1 MAQIIKIKR
10 STGSNAPSTLAT
22 GELAYSKGSDTFYV
36 GDPATANTPIAISSP
51 LRNNAGTLSLATGVT
66 ETAVK
71 QLLNLESGVDIQA
84 YDAKLAAIAGLA
96 TTDGTFIVG
105 NGSTF
110 VAESGATARASLGL
124 GSIATQSAAS
134 VSITGGSISGITDL
148 AIADGGTGASNA
160 TNARTNLGLAIGSDV
175 QAYDAKLAAIA
186 ALAVTDGNFIVGNG
200 STFVAESGA
209 TARTSLGLGSIAT
222 QNSNNVSITGGS
234 VSGITD
240 LAIADGGTGASTA
253 TAARTNL
260 GLAIGT
266 NVLAYDANLQGFVN
280 AFTLPTSDGTN
291 GQVLTT
297 DGSGNITFSSV
308 SVEDVDVSVSNL
320 TARLAQITT
329 AVTIGDATDVTVTT
343 SGDLVVTGDLT
354 VNGTTTTV
362 NSTVTTV
369 DDPILTLGGD
379 TAPTVD
385 DEKDRGI
392 EFRYYDTAARLGFFG
407 YDNSANNF
415 VLLTNATNT
424 SEVFS
429 GTKGTLNANLSGNVT
444 GNVTGNASTAT
455 TLATA
460 RNFSLSGDVTA
471 SAVSFNGSGNVT
483 LSTTI
488 AAGAVD
494 FAMLAGAAVQTSG
507 ETFSDSDTVLM
518 TAAAVQDRIEALST
532 NNTGTVTS
540 VGGTGT
546 VNGITLTGTVTT
558 SGNLTL
564 GGTLGN
570 ITLSQLAGTAV
581 QTGTEVGATGA
592 SIADNDTTVLTA
604 AAVINFVEGKGYTT
618 NIGDITSVQVSS
630 TDGSITGVGTA
641 SSGAASFDLEVG
653 TIDGGT
659 YT

>member
-1 MAQIIKIKR
+1 MSQIIKIKR

>member
-1 MAQIIKIKR
+1 MSQIIKIKR

-148 AIADGGTGASNA
+148 AVADGGTGASNA

-234 VSGITD
+234 ISGITD

-253 TAARTNL
+253 AAARTNL

-280 AFTLPTSDGTN
+280 AFTLPTADGSN

-297 DGSGNITFSSV
+297 DGNGNIGFSNV
-308 SVEDVDVSVSNL
+308 SVEDVDVSVANL
-320 TARLAQITT
+320 TTRLGQITT

-471 SAVSFNGSGNVT
+471 SAVSFNGSGNVA

-507 ETFSDSDTVLM
+507 EAFSDSDTVLM
-518 TAAAVQDRIEALST
+518 TAAAVQDRIQALST

-540 VGGTGT
+540 VGGTGN
-546 VNGITLTGTVTT
+546 VNGITLSGTVTT

-570 ITLSQLAGTAV
+570 IALSQLAGTAV